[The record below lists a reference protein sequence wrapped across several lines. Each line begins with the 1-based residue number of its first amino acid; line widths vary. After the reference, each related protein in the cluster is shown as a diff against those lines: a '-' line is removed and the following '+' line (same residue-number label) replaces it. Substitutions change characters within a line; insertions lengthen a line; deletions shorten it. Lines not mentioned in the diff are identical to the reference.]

1 MQLKDKVVAVTG
13 GARGIGKAIASAFVE
28 RGARVAIID
37 LNPSDLEATRAEF
50 AESGTRVGTYAANV
64 AREDQVIA
72 AFNGIV
78 ADFGRLDVLVNNAGI
93 IKDGL
98 LVKAKDGVVTGRMGL
113 EQWQAVIDVNLTGVF
128 LCGREAAERMI
139 GLGHGGLIINI
150 SSISKCGNAG
160 QTNYS
165 AAKAGVTAMA
175 VVWAKELARYGIRAA
190 SIAPGFT
197 ARTSLR
203 ACRRKCSRKSRR
215 PCRSSDS
222 ASRRKSPT
230 PPCSS
235 RRTTSLPGAR
245 STSTAA
251 CASDFPLAARRPAML
266 MQDIRAIVTGGASGL
281 GLAVV
286 EHVIAAGGRATL
298 LDVNEAAGLEAVQ
311 RLGER
316 SAFRKVDVTSE
327 SAVDAAV
334 QSAVTSMGGLNLAVN
349 CAGVG
354 WPKRLVGKEGPMP
367 GDLLR
372 KAREINLVG
381 TLLVCKAAA
390 AAMQKGAPNA
400 DGERGA
406 IVMTASVAA
415 FDGQIGRCR
424 LRGLQGRHRRH
435 DVADGP

>member
-1 MQLKDKVVAVTG
+1 MELKDKVVAVTG
-13 GARGIGKAIASAFVE
+13 GGRGIGKAIASAFVA

-50 AESGTRVGTYAANV
+50 AEAGIQVGTYAANV

-98 LVKAKDGVVTGRMGL
+98 LVKAKDGAVTGRMGL

-197 ARTSLR
+197 RTDIL
-203 ACRRKCSRKSRR
+203 AGM
-215 PCRSSDS
+215 
-222 ASRRKSPT
+222 
-230 PPCSS
+230 PPEM
-235 RRTTSLPGAR
+235 LEKV
-245 STSTAA
+245 TAPV
-251 CASDFPLAARRPAML
+251 PLKR
-266 MQDIRAIVTGGASGL
+266 L
-281 GLAVV
+281 GLPEEVAHAAVF
-286 EHVIAAGGRATL
+286 IAENDFFTGRA
-298 LDVNEAAGLEAVQ
+298 LDV
-311 RLGER
+311 
-316 SAFRKVDVTSE
+316 D
-327 SAVDAAV
+327 
-334 QSAVTSMGGLNLAVN
+334 GGL
-349 CAGVG
+349 
-354 WPKRLVGKEGPMP
+354 RL
-367 GDLLR
+367 
-372 KAREINLVG
+372 
-381 TLLVCKAAA
+381 
-390 AAMQKGAPNA
+390 
-400 DGERGA
+400 
-406 IVMTASVAA
+406 
-415 FDGQIGRCR
+415 
-424 LRGLQGRHRRH
+424 
-435 DVADGP
+435 